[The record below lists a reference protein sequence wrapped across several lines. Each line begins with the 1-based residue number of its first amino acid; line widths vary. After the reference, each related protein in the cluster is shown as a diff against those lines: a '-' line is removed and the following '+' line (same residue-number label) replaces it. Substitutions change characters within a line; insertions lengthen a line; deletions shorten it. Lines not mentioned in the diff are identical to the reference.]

1 LFNISNAFTCNLA
14 GFAVANFTICIPLIQ
29 KEFTP
34 RIYPYYTEFCFSEQA
49 FFDLSPFK
57 ESVFDEEMR
66 NTIKIIAFY
75 AINSLTINNIKKLS
89 QDDLKSTY
97 PIYVKTLFFKIM
109 SRGKRIAPSG

>member
-1 LFNISNAFTCNLA
+1 
-14 GFAVANFTICIPLIQ
+14 
-29 KEFTP
+29 
-34 RIYPYYTEFCFSEQA
+34 
-49 FFDLSPFK
+49 
-57 ESVFDEEMR
+57 MR

-97 PIYVKTLFFKIM
+97 PIYVKILFFKIM